1 MKTRKLKIAY
11 AFLLFMPAVTLLQTS
26 CSDNESDDAAGQGSV
41 EIAAN
46 WDDYSEEAEL
56 PGNYTLAVVGI
67 GEQAMD
73 TRTATFSSLL
83 DAGTYELAAYNTPE
97 NMTVNNLTATVA
109 LHENGTLQQ
118 LGYLFS
124 NTRIKSVVVEPGK
137 TVKTSL
143 KMKQRV
149 RKLTLTLTPKGGDPA
164 QLEATEL
171 EAVLSGIASTFN
183 LATEELSEAKDIEL
197 VFKKQPSGSYS
208 ATICIL
214 GVMAQEKQELTFQL
228 DLSLGRHYKFKG
240 DLTDVLRYF
249 GNDIAPLSLKARF
262 ELPGG
267 IDGSGTI
274 LPWEPEFVDGPD
286 DVELH

>member
-118 LGYLFS
+118 PGYLFS

-249 GNDIAPLSLKARF
+249 GNDIPSRLVLNFPEVLTAPALSYHGNRNLWMGRMMSNFIK
-262 ELPGG
+262 
-267 IDGSGTI
+267 I
-274 LPWEPEFVDGPD
+274 
-286 DVELH
+286 

>member
-11 AFLLFMPAVTLLQTS
+11 AFLLFMPAVTLPQTS

-118 LGYLFS
+118 PGYLFS